1 LANLDT
7 EVRMAA
13 FDWLSKK
20 SAECEDVIPRPVL
33 SQGLHNKRL
42 FIPRKSDFRPDP
54 ALLSRRWEK
63 FRSAVA

>member
-1 LANLDT
+1 LTDFDT
-7 EVRMAA
+7 EVRLAA

-20 SAECEDVIPRPVL
+20 SAEYEGVIPRSVL

-42 FIPRKSDFRPDP
+42 FIPKKSNFRPDP

-63 FRSAVA
+63 FRSAAA